1 MVESQASGSEEA
13 GAEALVALAELQAPF
28 GPNFFIR
35 HLRAFARERCPD
47 PSERL
52 PAVQLHLTS
61 GEVLDLCHVIGLA
74 PAWIALAVHETD
86 RPSGAPLMRTELVP
100 YANIHRVTIKSVRRA
115 EGHIGFDHGHPLRA
129 FVPALEGEPP
139 SPEEALRAAA
149 LGPLPPPGPA
159 VNRGEAAPKK

>member
-1 MVESQASGSEEA
+1 MVESQESGGEEA
-13 GAEALVALAELQAPF
+13 GAEALVALADLQAPF
-28 GPNFFIR
+28 GPKFFVL

-61 GEVLDLCHVIGLA
+61 GEVLDLCHIIGLA
-74 PAWIALAVHETD
+74 PAWVALAVHETA
-86 RPSGAPLMRTELVP
+86 RPSGAPSMRTELVP
-100 YANIHRVTIKSVRRA
+100 YANIHRVTIKSVHRA

-149 LGPLPPPGPA
+149 VGQRQPPGPA
-159 VNRGEAAPKK
+159 LDRSGAAPKK